1 MAKLKLAPKGGHATG
16 SWGVVPGG
24 NPTGREG
31 VFDQLEVRRKLDRL
45 RWVFVRGGN
54 STGRNGVPITQH
66 MAKPKFIEDQD
77 QLEKLAPVMKAPIK
91 RHVFVCNG
99 KSCSQVGSAEVKAE
113 FVRILEEKGLR
124 QGKESKGRNPMGE
137 IVLTDC
143 GSVGF
148 CSIGVAVLVYPEGVW
163 YGQVQAEDVPEIIE
177 EHLEKGR
184 VVERL
189 ALIELDP
196 S

>member
-1 MAKLKLAPKGGHATG
+1 MP
-16 SWGVVPGG
+16 
-24 NPTGREG
+24 
-31 VFDQLEVRRKLDRL
+31 
-45 RWVFVRGGN
+45 
-54 STGRNGVPITQH
+54 
-66 MAKPKFIEDQD
+66 KPKFIDDRD

-99 KSCSQVGSAEVKAE
+99 KSCSLVGSAEVKAE

-124 QGKESKGRNPMGE
+124 QGKESKGRNPLGE
-137 IVLTDC
+137 VVLTDC

-163 YGQVQAEDVPEIIE
+163 YGQVQPEDVGEIVE
-177 EHLEKGR
+177 EHIENGK

-189 ALIELDP
+189 ALIELAD
-196 S
+196 

>member
-1 MAKLKLAPKGGHATG
+1 MT
-16 SWGVVPGG
+16 
-24 NPTGREG
+24 
-31 VFDQLEVRRKLDRL
+31 
-45 RWVFVRGGN
+45 
-54 STGRNGVPITQH
+54 
-66 MAKPKFIEDQD
+66 KPKFIDDRE
-77 QLEKLAPVMKAPIK
+77 QLEKLAPVMKAPVR

-113 FVRILEEKGLR
+113 FVRLREEKGLR

-163 YGQVQAEDVPEIIE
+163 YGQVTASDVPEIIE
-177 EHLEKGR
+177 QHLENGE

-189 ALIELDP
+189 ALIRIP
-196 S
+196 R